1 MATTVAEHLARC
13 EALLGAVLRAVGER
27 SPDVVP
33 VRAETAL
40 GRALAHD
47 LASPVSLPRFD
58 NSQMDGYAVRAE
70 DLAGATTH
78 EPVSLPI
85 APVVAAGGS
94 VRRHDPGTATPIMTG
109 APIPAGAVAVIPIEQ
124 AIPPAFPAFSAPD
137 SDGSHAR
144 AGEPGGSVEFT
155 SQPAPGT
162 FVRKRGVD
170 IEAGAPLLPAG
181 TRIGPVHIGLLAAC
195 SITEIAVRPQPRIL
209 IVTTGDE
216 LTDAAPSDEVSDASA
231 GASNDAALIP
241 DSNGPMLEAA
251 LIEAGATTTRIR
263 TSDSPDELRDELRN
277 RASDVDL
284 VVTSGGISAG
294 AFEVVRDVLESEG
307 IEFGAIAMQPGGP
320 QGLGITSAGTPVL
333 AFPGNPVSTLLSAE
347 IFLLPA
353 LRAYA
358 GLSTE
363 RHAQDLPLAEA
374 TTSPE
379 AKHQV
384 RRGTILPD
392 GTVQVTAPG
401 SHLLHAYAT
410 ANALVHIPVG
420 IAELDAGD
428 LVETWRIHD

>member
-1 MATTVAEHLARC
+1 MATTVAEHLAKC
-13 EALLGAVLRAVGER
+13 EALLGTVIRAINKR
-27 SPDVVP
+27 SPDVVS
-33 VRAETAL
+33 VRAEAAL
-40 GRALAHD
+40 GRLLAHD
-47 LASPVSLPRFD
+47 LAAPVPLPRFD

-70 DLAGATTH
+70 DLAGATAH
-78 EPVSLPI
+78 EPVSLSI

-94 VRRHDPGTATPIMTG
+94 VRTHEPGTATPIMTG
-109 APIPAGAVAVIPIEQ
+109 APIPKGADAVIPIEQ
-124 AIPPAFPAFSAPD
+124 AIPPAFPAFSALD
-137 SDGSHAR
+137 SDGSSAH
-144 AGEPGGSVEFT
+144 AGESTSSVEFT
-155 SQPAPGT
+155 SQPAPRT
-162 FVRKRGVD
+162 FVRERGVD

-181 TRIGPVHIGLLAAC
+181 TRIRPVHIGLLAAC
-195 SITEIAVRPQPRIL
+195 SITEIDVRPQPRVL

-216 LTDAAPSDEVSDASA
+216 LTDPARSNDVSGTSASA
-231 GASNDAALIP
+231 SDGAALIP

-251 LIEAGATTTRIR
+251 LIEAGAAVTQIR
-263 TSDSPDELRDELRN
+263 TSDSPTALREEFRS
-277 RASDVDL
+277 RASTVDL
-284 VVTSGGISAG
+284 IVTSGGISAG
-294 AFEVVRDVLESEG
+294 AFEVVRDVLESDG
-307 IEFGAIAMQPGGP
+307 VEFGAIAMQPGGP
-320 QGLGITSAGTPVL
+320 QGLGTTSAGTPVL

-347 IFLLPA
+347 IFLLPT

-358 GLSTE
+358 GLSSE
-363 RHAQDLPLAEA
+363 RQAQDLPLAEA

-420 IAELDAGD
+420 TSQLEAGD